1 MSVNVKNPAIKRIH
15 ADVRELIKEPSDQYH
30 AAPLESNLF
39 EWHFT
44 LRGPPD
50 TPFEGGVYHGRILLP
65 PDYPFRPPDI
75 MFTTPNGRFN
85 VGTKICLTI
94 SSYHPE
100 YWQVSVLTVDTVQV
114 RVCCVVSRR
123 KDCKSTSTV
132 VMYRMSIFH

>member
-1 MSVNVKNPAIKRIH
+1 MSVNIKNPAIKRIH
-15 ADVRELIKEPSDQYH
+15 ADVRELMKEPSDQYY
-30 AAPLESNLF
+30 ATPLESNLF

-100 YWQVSVLTVDTVQV
+100 YWQVSVLIV
-114 RVCCVVSRR
+114 RCRQRGGLLRSV
-123 KDCKSTSTV
+123 T
-132 VMYRMSIFH
+132 